1 MTYSTIGAVP
11 HASYIA
17 IFVSGSCHAQRRA
30 GSFAADLFRVQ
41 DGVRVNDL
49 SRDGGAI
56 NTTNNRLELYGAISA
71 LKRIRRDE
79 ANPILIFSASAYL
92 TDNGNTGKE
101 RWAASGWKNSDGKSV
116 QNPDLW
122 NELFALCEGRNVTF
136 HFVPR
141 SAGNPDLARTYTR
154 AAAERDK
161 WAQKAVNSMFGGAA

>member
-11 HASYIA
+11 NASYIA

-56 NTTNNRLELYGAISA
+56 DTTINRLELSGAISA
-71 LKRIRRDE
+71 MKKIKLDE
-79 ANPILIFSASAYL
+79 ADPILIYSSSKYL
-92 TDNGNTGKE
+92 TDNGSTGKD
-101 RWAASGWKNSDGKSV
+101 RWTASGWKNSDGTPV

-122 NELFALCEGRNVTF
+122 NELFALCAGRNVTF

-141 SAGNPDLARTYTR
+141 SAGNPDLVRTYAR
-154 AAAERDK
+154 AAAERDN
-161 WAQKAVNSMFGGAA
+161 WAQKAVISMFGGAA